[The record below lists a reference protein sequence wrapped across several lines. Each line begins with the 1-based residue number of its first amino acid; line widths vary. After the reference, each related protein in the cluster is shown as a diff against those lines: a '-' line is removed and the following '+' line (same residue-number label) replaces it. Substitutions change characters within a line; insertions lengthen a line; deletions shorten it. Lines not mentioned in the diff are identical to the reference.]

1 MQRFIEP
8 RKTNNMTNKEKE
20 SLYVKIEMI
29 QKEPE
34 FYKKRAERIQ
44 FTKDYVQAEIELLNL
59 KFKNEK
65 IIAWIIVVISIAI
78 IALLSINI

>member
-65 IIAWIIVVISIAI
+65 IIAWIIISIAI
-78 IALLSINI
+78 IDLLSINI